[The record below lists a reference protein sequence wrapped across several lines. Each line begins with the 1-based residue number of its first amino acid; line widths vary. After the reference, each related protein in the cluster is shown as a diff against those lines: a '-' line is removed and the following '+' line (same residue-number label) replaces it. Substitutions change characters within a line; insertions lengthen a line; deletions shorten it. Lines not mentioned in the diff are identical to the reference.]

1 MSDSKLPILPKAP
14 VEGIRV
20 HVARAG
26 LVIGDPAALE
36 RLPDGRIGVF
46 AQVRQ
51 PLLGFIPRRRTALIG
66 HLGPVAEDL
75 LSTALGNGDPMRIRI
90 IDLTPEHLANG
101 FPPEIYISVWGDPRH
116 FTERSAIHEAFLP
129 LPATE
134 MHPHPEP
141 EDRMPSR
148 RAPRFRL
155 A

>member
-1 MSDSKLPILPKAP
+1 MSDTKLPILPKAP
-14 VEGIRV
+14 VEGIRI

-26 LVIGDPAALE
+26 LVIGDIAALD
-36 RLPDGRIGVF
+36 RLPDGRIGVY
-46 AQVRQ
+46 ARVRQ
-51 PLLGFIPRRRTALIG
+51 RFLGLIPRRRTMLIG

-75 LSTALGNGDPMRIRI
+75 LSPALSNGDPMRIRI

-129 LPATE
+129 LPVAT
-134 MHPHPEP
+134 PEP
-141 EDRMPSR
+141 EELAPR
-148 RAPRFRL
+148 RAPRFRI